1 MKIFNRKPDRIE
13 RESPEPDPQE
23 RPPTIEEVNEDLQRH
38 KKHTAERFEQN
49 DNRLKTATD
58 SLRERLNHLHAL
70 LDAMESRP
78 KR

>member
-1 MKIFNRKPDRIE
+1 MKIFSKKPDRIE
-13 RESPEPDPQE
+13 RETFEPGPEE

-38 KKHTAERFEQN
+38 KKHTAERFREN